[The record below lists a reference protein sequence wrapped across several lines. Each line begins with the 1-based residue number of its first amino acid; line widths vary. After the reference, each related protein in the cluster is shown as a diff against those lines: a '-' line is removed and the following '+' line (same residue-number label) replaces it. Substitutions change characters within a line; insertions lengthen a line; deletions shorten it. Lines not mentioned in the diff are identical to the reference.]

1 MRDGLCISI
10 AMQHTATYC
19 NTLKHAATHGNT
31 HCNTLQHTATLSNY
45 IPTDT
50 CDRLCISVAMLD
62 IWGIATCV
70 YVFIEEEGGER
81 DAENVRFQK
90 KKKPVLMKSFVME

>member
-1 MRDGLCISI
+1 
-10 AMQHTATYC
+10 
-19 NTLKHAATHGNT
+19 
-31 HCNTLQHTATLSNY
+31 
-45 IPTDT
+45 
-50 CDRLCISVAMLD
+50 MLD